1 MADFFKLIEQAK
13 QLQGGMAKVQE
24 DLARTTVFGSSGGGM
39 VTVECDGT
47 GRVKRIKID
56 KSVVNPNDI
65 EMLEDLVGAATADA
79 QAKAA
84 LSAQAEMGKLTGGMD
99 LPFKLPF

>member
-13 QLQGGMAKVQE
+13 AMQGGMQKMQE
-24 DLARTTVFGSSGGGM
+24 DLARITVTGASGGGM
-39 VTVECDGT
+39 VSVDCDGT
-47 GRVKRIKID
+47 GRIKRVKID
-56 KSVVNPNDI
+56 KSVVNPDDI
-65 EMLEDLVGAATADA
+65 EMLEDLVAAAAADA

-84 LSAQAEMGKLTGGMD
+84 ASAQAEMSKLTGGME